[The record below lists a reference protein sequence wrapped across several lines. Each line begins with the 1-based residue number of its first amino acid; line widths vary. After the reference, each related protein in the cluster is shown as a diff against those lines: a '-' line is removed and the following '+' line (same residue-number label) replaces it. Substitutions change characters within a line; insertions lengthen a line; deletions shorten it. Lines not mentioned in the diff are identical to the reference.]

1 MALLLHCHPKF
12 AEGCDLEKDLEALLD
27 AELHDAELE
36 EPPKEIVDEVGDDEH
51 KRARGRGRGRG
62 ARGGRDGRGGGRGGR
77 RGRGRGGVEPVVLD
91 EPVIKDAA
99 VAHPTIQVNVR
110 NDGGSWCEFKYDTK
124 ERYIAAHCK
133 HPDHGPHCRLN
144 RTVKINLNNP
154 NQGRPAGL
162 ELAWLFNSA

>member
-1 MALLLHCHPKF
+1 MKSSTNELVAGAEAEVPEAVGMAG
-12 AEGCDLEKDLEALLD
+12 EVDVVVVVGV
-27 AELHDAELE
+27 E
-36 EPPKEIVDEVGDDEH
+36 EEVF
-51 KRARGRGRGRG
+51 
-62 ARGGRDGRGGGRGGR
+62 
-77 RGRGRGGVEPVVLD
+77 EPVVWD

-133 HPDHGPHCRLN
+133 HPDHGPHCRLS